1 MMRLRT
7 HAHILLIVGV
17 LTVGVTACQG
27 RDEPQ
32 EETAGEEATSPA
44 QHMQE
49 HFTQAVAFRD
59 AVIDGDLTAA
69 QEPARWMAEHQMEGG
84 LPEGWDSY
92 VAEMQAA
99 AAGAV
104 GSMELDAAGRAAG
117 TMAAQCGTCHQ
128 AQNAMIDVSIGD
140 PPAAEPGTE
149 AHMARHLWAME
160 RLWEGLVIPSD
171 AAWAAGSDVLADE
184 PLGGGSFSDDPQLQ
198 AELAELAGRI
208 HALGAE
214 AATVQE
220 LSNRGHLYGQM
231 LATCAPCHTRVAGML
246 P

>member
-1 MMRLRT
+1 MRAQT
-7 HAHILLIVGV
+7 YASILLFVGV
-17 LTVGVTACQG
+17 LTVSMTACQG
-27 RDEPQ
+27 RGEP
-32 EETAGEEATSPA
+32 GEEAAVEEATA
-44 QHMQE
+44 TAEHMQE
-49 HFTQAVAFRD
+49 HFTQAVALRD

-84 LPEGWDSY
+84 TPEGWGPY

-99 AAGAV
+99 AGGAV
-104 GSMELDAAGRAAG
+104 GSMELDAAASAAG

-128 AQNAMIDVSIGD
+128 AQGAMIDVSIGE

-160 RLWEGLVIPSD
+160 RLWDGLVTPSD
-171 AAWAAGSDVLADE
+171 AAWAAGAGVLADE
-184 PLGGGSFSDDPQLQ
+184 PLAGSSFSDNPQLQ

-208 HALGAE
+208 HTLGAE
-214 AATVQE
+214 AATAAE
-220 LSNRGHLYGQM
+220 LGTRGELYGQM
-231 LATCAPCHTRVAGML
+231 LATCAPCHTRVQGML